1 MAPKSSTYVQE
12 TREREAWLT
21 ASPEHGAEG
30 DGAAAELLA
39 TAALIRGA
47 VNAIPVPED
56 AEESA
61 RARAMAQFQEQL
73 LNRGQDTE
81 VHAPWYLR
89 LGHFM
94 RFVFTLGRRR

>member
-12 TREREAWLT
+12 TREREGWLT
-21 ASPEHGAEG
+21 TSPEHGAGAEA
-30 DGAAAELLA
+30 DGATAAELLA
-39 TAALIRGA
+39 TAALVRGS
-47 VNAIPVPED
+47 VNAIPVPKE
-56 AEESA
+56 AEEAA

-73 LNRGQDTE
+73 LNRGQDTQ

-94 RFVFTLGRRR
+94 RFVFTL